1 LEDAAMA
8 DWTTADFVI
17 LAIVGFI
24 AISSLV
30 RLMLHRRNELV
41 QDLQKQ
47 ARHAKQSIDENK

>member
-1 LEDAAMA
+1 MA
-8 DWTTADFVI
+8 DWTTADYVI

-24 AISSLV
+24 AVTTLV

-47 ARHAKQSIDENK
+47 ARRAKQVNEESPKS